1 MPRSWY
7 PEGLHQA
14 LNLWTDVG
22 GVGAS
27 IEKSRRTAFP
37 SAALSTGRIILQWPN
52 SCGFSPA
59 AWQRPKSEPCRCCTA
74 ASQYFWLTPHIH
86 KSL

>member
-37 SAALSTGRIILQWPN
+37 SAALSTGRIILQWPS

-59 AWQRPKSEPCRCCTA
+59 A
-74 ASQYFWLTPHIH
+74 
-86 KSL
+86 